1 MGIFDN
7 IFGDCGGLIDEV
19 FIMKGWEER
28 LNKLY
33 WTDSIE
39 YLRILNDIK
48 DKGYK
53 VLRNSKGEH
62 KIEIRY

>member
-7 IFGDCGGLIDEV
+7 IFGDCGGLHHEV
-19 FIMKGWEER
+19 FAMKDWQEK

-39 YLRILNDIK
+39 YLRTFDDILRVK
-48 DKGYK
+48 D
-53 VLRNSKGEH
+53 
-62 KIEIRY
+62 

>member
-7 IFGDCGGLIDEV
+7 IFGDCGGLIHEV
-19 FIMKGWEER
+19 FVMKEWEEK

-39 YLRILNDIK
+39 YLRTLDDIK

-62 KIEIRY
+62 KIEVRY

>member
-7 IFGDCGGLIDEV
+7 IFGDCGGLLDEV
-19 FIMKGWEER
+19 FAMKDWQEK

-39 YLRILNDIK
+39 YLRRLNDIK
-48 DKGYK
+48 SKGYK
-53 VLRNSKGEH
+53 VLRNSKCKH
-62 KIEIRY
+62 KIEVRY